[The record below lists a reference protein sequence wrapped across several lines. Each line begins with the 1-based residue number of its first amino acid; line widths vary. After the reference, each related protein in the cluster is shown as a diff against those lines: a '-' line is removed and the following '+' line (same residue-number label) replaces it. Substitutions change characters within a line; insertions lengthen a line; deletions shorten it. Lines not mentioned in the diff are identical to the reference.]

1 MSETFYNLTI
11 ARNIQLSRNEK
22 EKSPQN
28 PSKSPFNNKPWMKYN
43 YRREKVK
50 MIGRLPSAWIGEEEI
65 SEISIPCTCSLLP
78 LTRDAGWGGSRWGG
92 VSYRVN
98 RSALWRWHRGTRKG
112 MKRWL
117 GVQLGPDPGNRAR
130 FAFQTPIPPRAPL
143 LCKYTRATHKHTFV
157 GSFVASHGRVQRP
170 RGRPREGRVVVWGPM
185 VAT

>member
-65 SEISIPCTCSLLP
+65 SEISIPMYVFASAVDEGRRVGWFSVGRGVVPCQPQRP
-78 LTRDAGWGGSRWGG
+78 LTMTSRNAKGDET
-92 VSYRVN
+92 VAR
-98 RSALWRWHRGTRKG
+98 RS
-112 MKRWL
+112 
-117 GVQLGPDPGNRAR
+117 
-130 FAFQTPIPPRAPL
+130 
-143 LCKYTRATHKHTFV
+143 TRA
-157 GSFVASHGRVQRP
+157 
-170 RGRPREGRVVVWGPM
+170 
-185 VAT
+185 

>member
-11 ARNIQLSRNEK
+11 ARNIQHSRNKK

-78 LTRDAGWGGSRWGG
+78 LTRDAGWFSVGRGVVPCQPQRPLTMTSRNAKGDET
-92 VSYRVN
+92 VAR
-98 RSALWRWHRGTRKG
+98 RS
-112 MKRWL
+112 
-117 GVQLGPDPGNRAR
+117 
-130 FAFQTPIPPRAPL
+130 
-143 LCKYTRATHKHTFV
+143 TRA
-157 GSFVASHGRVQRP
+157 
-170 RGRPREGRVVVWGPM
+170 
-185 VAT
+185 